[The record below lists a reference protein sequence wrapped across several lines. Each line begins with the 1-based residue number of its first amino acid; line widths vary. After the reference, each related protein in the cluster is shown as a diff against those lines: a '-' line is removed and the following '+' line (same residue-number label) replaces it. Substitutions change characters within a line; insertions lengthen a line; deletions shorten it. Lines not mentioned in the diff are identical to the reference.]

1 MITFAVKIL
10 GTAPGW
16 RHLSGKLTVE
26 MRPRLLHAA
35 RRFCIGSAEALAAEL
50 PVGLEIAEDP
60 PCASGRIRRVL
71 RGTWVDVRSGETVA
85 RTIGAAP
92 EYLQSLL
99 MSFRRDQLR
108 LQLLMVDCPEDE
120 DTEPEICFEVLVKA

>member
-1 MITFAVKIL
+1 MITFAVKVL

-35 RRFCIGSAEALAAEL
+35 RCFCFEGAEALAAEL

-60 PCASGRIRRVL
+60 PCASGKIRRVL
-71 RGTWVDVRSGETVA
+71 KGTWVDARTGETVS

-92 EYLQSLL
+92 EYLNSLL
-99 MSFRRDQLR
+99 TSFRRDQLK
-108 LQLLMVDCPEDE
+108 LQLLMVDCPEE
-120 DTEPEICFEVLVKA
+120 DGQEPEICFEVLIKA

>member
-1 MITFAVKIL
+1 MITFAVKVL

-85 RTIGAAP
+85 RTIGAQERIASP
-92 EYLQSLL
+92 S
-99 MSFRRDQLR
+99 R
-108 LQLLMVDCPEDE
+108 
-120 DTEPEICFEVLVKA
+120 IGVLVCSKTGVKMRPKNNPGFGGIKTFPAGNL